1 MPSLIGK
8 ALALRNAAPVP
19 MGGSGFYKLP
29 GLALNSSDG
38 EAFMRT
44 HGNIGTVWQIVHL
57 LSSNV
62 AKPEWRLYRS
72 QATDGRVRYTTND
85 QGSDDRVEVVKH
97 QAKTVLLKPNPYY
110 SRFGLFELSQMYMEL
125 TGECFWVIDR
135 DPRSSIPLGLWPV
148 RPDRMD
154 EVPDAV
160 NYLKGWI
167 YTSPDGGEKV
177 PLRPSD
183 VIQVKYPNPLNP
195 YRGLGPVQAVLVDI
209 DAAKYSAE
217 WNRNFFINSAQ
228 PGGVLQVDHR
238 LGDDEWNEL
247 TNRWR
252 ESHRGVSR
260 AHRVAVLEAGVT
272 WIPNEIHMK
281 DMDFANLRNVSRDLI
296 REAWGIHK
304 IMLGNSDDVNRANA
318 QTGEEVFANWSVAP
332 RLERWKDALNE
343 QFLPLF
349 GSAGDGVEWD
359 FIYPL
364 PQNREQ
370 DNAELMAKSSAALSL
385 IQAGYDPADVLETVG
400 LPAMGTIET
409 KGPLNPAGTTPALA
423 SPDAGEQAAESAGGG
438 DDPQNR
444 LGIRAAKDAAAKV
457 YEQVAPD
464 YPASAMA
471 WMHHASWTGPAKVP
485 LDHIDPTPK
494 WMQGA
499 DPEKVQ
505 KFVERIQKGKKVKP
519 VIAVKTPKG
528 HKLLLIDGH
537 HRWLAY
543 AELGKPVPSFIGTV
557 DAEHGPWETMHG
569 FQKDSANGGDDNPDN
584 RLRQMAAWNALA
596 GAR

>member
-1 MPSLIGK
+1 MTSLIGR

-29 GLALNSSDG
+29 GLALAASDS

-44 HGNIGTVWQIVHL
+44 HGSVGTVWQIVHL

-62 AKPEWRLYRS
+62 AKPDWRLYRKPA
-72 QATDGRVRYTTND
+72 QDGRVRYTTSD
-85 QGSDDRVEVVKH
+85 QGSDQRTEVLKH
-97 QAKTVLLKPNPYY
+97 QALTVLTKPNPFY

-125 TGECFWVIDR
+125 TGECFWVVDR

-154 EVPDAV
+154 EVPDPV
-160 NYLKGWI
+160 RYLKGWV
-167 YTSPDGGEKV
+167 YTSPDGMERV
-177 PLRPSD
+177 PLLPQD

-217 WNRNFFINSAQ
+217 WNRNFFLNSAQ

-238 LGDDEWNEL
+238 LSDDEWNEL

-272 WIPNEIHMK
+272 WVPNEIHMK

-296 REAWGIHK
+296 REAWGVHK

-318 QTGEEVFANWSVAP
+318 QTGEEVFSNWSVAP
-332 RLERWKDALNE
+332 RLDRWKDALNE

-349 GSAGDGVEWD
+349 GSTADGVEWD
-359 FIYPL
+359 YIYPL

-370 DNAELMAKSSAALSL
+370 DNAELTAKSGAVLSL
-385 IQAGYDPADVLETVG
+385 VQAGYDPHSVLEVVG
-400 LPAMGTIET
+400 LPDMDVAEKATQAPGLPPGWVPEEA
-409 KGPLNPAGTTPALA
+409 PAAPGQPA
-423 SPDAGEQAAESAGGG
+423 
-438 DDPQNR
+438 
-444 LGIRAAKDAAAKV
+444 
-457 YEQVAPD
+457 APD
-464 YPASAMA
+464 DGMA
-471 WMHHASWTGPAKVP
+471 
-485 LDHIDPTPK
+485 
-494 WMQGA
+494 
-499 DPEKVQ
+499 
-505 KFVERIQKGKKVKP
+505 
-519 VIAVKTPKG
+519 
-528 HKLLLIDGH
+528 
-537 HRWLAY
+537 
-543 AELGKPVPSFIGTV
+543 
-557 DAEHGPWETMHG
+557 
-569 FQKDSANGGDDNPDN
+569 N
-584 RLRQMAAWNALA
+584 RLRRSAAWNALT